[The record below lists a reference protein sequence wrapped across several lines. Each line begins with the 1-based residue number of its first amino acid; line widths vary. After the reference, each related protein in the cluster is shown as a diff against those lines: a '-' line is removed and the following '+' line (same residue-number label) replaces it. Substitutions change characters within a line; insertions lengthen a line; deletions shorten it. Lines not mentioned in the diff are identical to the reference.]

1 MSVSTT
7 LGSALKVAYTTQN
20 ANTAAQPA
28 PLNTLSEDQAT
39 AIVSAIVAAINSN
52 TAVTFVLAA
61 PNGPVTGTITLTCT
75 AS

>member
-20 ANTAAQPA
+20 TNTASQPGPLDDLSDAQA
-28 PLNTLSEDQAT
+28 S
-39 AIVSAIVAAINSN
+39 AIVAAVVAAINSN
-52 TAVTFVLAA
+52 TAVTFVLTS
-61 PNGPVTGTITLTCT
+61 PSGPVTGTILLNCT